1 MHRECFLKNI
11 FYDKKNK
18 KKTKKQNKK
27 KNNKQTSKNKN
38 VKPLKQFGP
47 IKKQPSSWY
56 RAYKTVIYQIAPTL
70 LLMTLINF

>member
-1 MHRECFLKNI
+1 MI
-11 FYDKKNK
+11 
-18 KKTKKQNKK
+18 KKTKKKQKNKTK
-27 KNNKQTSKNKN
+27 TTTTNKQTSKNKN